1 MMTTTKLLDAAKAA
15 SGCTTDYQFAKKFG
29 LLLATVSRWRT
40 GKGTFDDDHAAMI
53 AEILGREPGEVMA
66 LCAAERAKTE
76 AGRSRWL
83 RVAALLAAVVAP
95 PATGCQLD
103 NNTGKG
109 SLIRNTQC
117 QLSALRRYL
126 IWPAVRLA

>member
-1 MMTTTKLLDAAKAA
+1 MTTTTLLDAAKAA

-83 RVAALLAAVVAP
+83 RVAALLAATVIP
-95 PATGCQLD
+95 PTAGATMDTSAHKTLG
-103 NNTGKG
+103 NWHYVNT
-109 SLIRNTQC
+109 
-117 QLSALRRYL
+117 LRRL
-126 IWPAVRLA
+126 LWPGPAVRYC

>member
-53 AEILGREPGEVMA
+53 AEILGREPGEVLA
-66 LCAAERAKTE
+66 LCQAQRAKTE
-76 AGRSRWL
+76 AGRSMWL
-83 RVAALLAAVVAP
+83 R
-95 PATGCQLD
+95 PAKEKPGLVSRDYGGVISTTSGF
-103 NNTGKG
+103 GG
-109 SLIRNTQC
+109 
-117 QLSALRRYL
+117 
-126 IWPAVRLA
+126 